1 MPLTTIY
8 HTLLG
13 YTPTA
18 SSEATGYPD
27 SNLPLRSVRRSWRSN
42 ALTDSPSPSPMTIT
56 MDLASSRAM
65 AACLVW
71 DTNIHEDGIV
81 AAHSDNG
88 SAWTT
93 LATVTVEQNAA
104 GRRYALIP
112 VNVTKRYLK
121 LTISAGTSGS
131 PDYPT
136 SDSAD
141 YAEIGRI
148 VILSTS
154 ATYPFTNPLVA
165 ASQYPAVENSLLN
178 GRRSV
183 ATTGEP
189 YAEITLQS
197 SGYDYGDYDF
207 DTLRAKLVTG
217 PVLIDLDCYGAFLV
231 EESSSQ
237 FGRQFTELRGE
248 YTFEVREVA

>member
-8 HTLLG
+8 HTVLA

-18 SSEATGYPD
+18 SSEATGYPGT
-27 SNLPLRSVRRSWRSN
+27 NLSLRSVRRSWRSQSL
-42 ALTDSPSPSPMTIT
+42 AGASPMTIT
-56 MDLASSRAM
+56 MDLGSGVAM

-88 SAWTT
+88 SDWTA
-93 LATVTVEQNAA
+93 LAAVTVEQNAA

-112 VNVTKRYLK
+112 VNVTRRYLK

-154 ATYPFTNPLVA
+154 ATYPFTNPLVT
-165 ASQYPAVENSLLN
+165 ASQYPAVVNSLLN

-183 ATTGEP
+183 ATTGEI

-237 FGRQFTELRGE
+237 FGRQFEELRGD
-248 YTFEVREVA
+248 YTFEVREVV